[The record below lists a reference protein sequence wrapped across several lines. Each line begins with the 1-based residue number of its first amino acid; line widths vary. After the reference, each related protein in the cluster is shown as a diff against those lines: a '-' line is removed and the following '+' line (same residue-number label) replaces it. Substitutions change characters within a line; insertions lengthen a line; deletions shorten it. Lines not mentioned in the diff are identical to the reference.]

1 MANRK
6 ETKEINDSP
15 PSKELIGQKP
25 PLNRPILAGIIVIFV
40 FIGIFGCWIS
50 LAPLKSAAIA
60 LGVVSVDTNRKTIQ
74 HLEGGIIEEIL
85 VRDGDKVTTGQ
96 VLIRLDKTQPQ
107 AKLKVINGQR
117 LAALALKER
126 LIAEREKKSVIQF
139 RSPLLKNN
147 TNKNIREIM
156 AREIEIFQGRR
167 QKLTEERAILKK
179 QILSLKA
186 KIKGEVGRVESE
198 EQRSALLDKEISFI
212 KPLTAKRLTTR
223 TRLLK
228 LQRTRATLK
237 GQIIQGLANISS
249 FKQEIQKLNLEI
261 TALSTKAINQIN
273 IDLKEVQKV
282 LLDIPEKIKSA
293 SDVLA
298 RTEVRSSLDGTIVD
312 LKVHTTGGV
321 IGPGDPLMDVVPAG
335 EPLIIEVRI
344 DPSDIDVIR
353 EGLPVEV
360 RFTALNQRN
369 MSPIMGT
376 LTAFSADRLVEAR
389 TAKSYYLGRVEIKET
404 QWGKLPDITIMPGM
418 QTEVMI
424 LTGENTVLQYL
435 LKPITS
441 SFNRAFRDD

>member
-1 MANRK
+1 MADRK
-6 ETKEINDSP
+6 EAKEINESP
-15 PSKELIGQKP
+15 PSKELISQKP

-85 VRDGDKVTTGQ
+85 VRDGDKVTAGQ

-117 LAALALKER
+117 LTALALKER
-126 LIAEREKKSVIQF
+126 LIAERDKKSVIQF
-139 RSPLLKNN
+139 RSPLLRDNK
-147 TNKNIREIM
+147 NKNIREIM
-156 AREIEIFQGRR
+156 AREVEIFQGRR

-186 KIKGEVGRVESE
+186 KIKGLVGRVKSGK
-198 EQRSALLDKEISFI
+198 QRSALLDKEISFI

-228 LQRTRATLK
+228 LQRTRATLE
-237 GQIIQGLANISS
+237 GQIFQDLANISS

-273 IDLKEVQKV
+273 IDLKEVQKL

-389 TAKSYYLGRVEIKET
+389 TAKSYYLGRVEIQET
-404 QWGKLPDITIMPGM
+404 QWRKLSDITIMPGM